1 MTHLAAGST
10 GFVTIFGQAV
20 SAWTVI
26 VYLLGVVTGFIFR
39 HKI

>member
-1 MTHLAAGST
+1 MTYLAASA

-26 VYLLGVVTGFIFR
+26 VFLLGVVAGFFVR

>member
-1 MTHLAAGST
+1 MTLAAGTT

-26 VYLLGVVTGFIFR
+26 VFLLGVVTGFFIR